1 MFMGFLLSLAIF
13 GLVNLLAAISPGP
26 DFLVVTKNSLRY
38 SRRIGIITALGVGCG
53 IFVHVTYTIIG
64 IGLVIS
70 QSIVAFSLIKLLGAL
85 YLCYLGLKLL
95 LSKDEVVVINEA
107 TGEILVTKTDLQAFR
122 EGFITNALNPKAAV
136 FFVSVFSQLV
146 SPTLPFIVQSVYGFE
161 AAAIVFAWFA
171 VLAIALSYSKIKQ
184 VLGKFQSRILKVMGA
199 ALILLGARLAFE
211 RQ

>member
-1 MFMGFLLSLAIF
+1 MGFLLSLAIF

-26 DFLVVTKNSLRY
+26 DFLVVTKNSLTY

-53 IFVHVTYTIIG
+53 IFVHATYTIIG

-70 QSIVAFSLIKLLGAL
+70 QSIVVFSLIKLLGAL
-85 YLCYLGLKLL
+85 YLCYLGFKILF
-95 LSKDEVVVINEA
+95 SKDEAVVINEA
-107 TGEILVTKTDLQAFR
+107 TGEILVAKTDLQAFR

-136 FFVSVFSQLV
+136 FFVSMFSQLV
-146 SPTLPFIVQSVYGFE
+146 SPTLPLVVQSVYGFE
-161 AAAIVFAWFA
+161 AAAVVFTWFA
-171 VLAIALSYSKIKQ
+171 VLAFALSYSKIKQ
-184 VLGKFQSRILKVMGA
+184 ILGKFQSRILKVMGV